1 MCSLECILYRA
12 HALNTREKGDGG
24 EGGGQTQPSRQRGQQ
39 QSPNTSTV
47 IENTFYRENRFYRAQ

>member
-1 MCSLECILYRA
+1 MPSTRA
-12 HALNTREKGDGG
+12 RKEMEERGAA
-24 EGGGQTQPSRQRGQQ
+24 QTQPSRQRGQQ